1 MSRPDRIVLG
11 TRGSALALAQT
22 ELVRAGLAAAFPDLL
37 VEVEIL
43 RTRGDERLDL
53 SLQSTSPLDKGLF
66 TKELELALAEGRI
79 DAAIH
84 SLKDLPVEMPPG
96 LSLAALLPREDPA
109 DVLISRPECAVDCVA
124 TSSPRRALQ
133 WLEQFPET
141 RTCEIR
147 GNVPTRLRKVRE
159 ASDFPAAIL
168 ALAGLKRLGLAN
180 AEGQLLETPETEGLA
195 LTPLPWMLAAPGQ
208 GAIAVQTRS
217 EAPQV
222 KSLFQVLHCSAT
234 WAAVTAERALLAEI
248 GGGCHQALGTR
259 AWVEHD
265 PARGSPRLHLR
276 AVYFPAARSPSQ
288 RGEVAVPAH
297 SPELAARTLINQW
310 KS

>member
-22 ELVRAGLAAAFPDLL
+22 ECVRAGLAAAFPDLL

-141 RTCEIR
+141 RTREIR

-159 ASDFPAAIL
+159 ATDFQAAIL

-195 LTPLPWMLAAPGQ
+195 LAPLPWMLAAPGQ

-217 EAPQV
+217 EDPQV
-222 KSLFQVLHCSAT
+222 KRLFQVLHCSAT
-234 WAAVTAERALLAEI
+234 WAAVTAERALLTEI

-259 AWVEHD
+259 AWVDNDSAH
-265 PARGSPRLHLR
+265 GSPRLHLR
-276 AVYFPAARSPSQ
+276 AVYFPAAQSPGQ
-288 RGEVAVPAH
+288 RGEVTVPAH
-297 SPELAARTLINQW
+297 TPELAAKTLINQW